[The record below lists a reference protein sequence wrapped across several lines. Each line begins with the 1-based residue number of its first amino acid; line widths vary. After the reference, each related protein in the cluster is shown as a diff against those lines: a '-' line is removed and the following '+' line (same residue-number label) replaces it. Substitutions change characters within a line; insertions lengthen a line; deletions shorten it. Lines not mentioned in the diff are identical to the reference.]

1 MTPNNSPNSEI
12 PPRSALLTGKS
23 EEVSCQSVEKL
34 AENSSIARSV
44 ERSERSSS
52 LEERNSL
59 YLLPETSLLDS
70 PPFEE
75 EKVDISEYVKE
86 ARRLEEFLR
95 SRTLRAQVSFFG
107 CGPSTISY
115 EISFPAG
122 LESSTIRVL
131 KRAVMSCFR
140 NSTYRF
146 IREAGVDG
154 NMILE
159 IPREKP
165 SAQLVY
171 LQPLI
176 ESKAFTKQSSS
187 GLAVVL
193 GKDTRGEPVVF
204 DLSESSHVLIHGRAG
219 WESTAAI
226 HEMLL
231 SMLFRH
237 TPENLRLIIID
248 TRIVE
253 YVYFEGIPHLCQPL
267 SDGLAEAMRSL
278 SWVASEIERRENLM
292 HRLGVGSLSSLNEQL
307 NRSCRRE
314 TSIENRLNKSQ
325 PLPNIVIVIDDFGDL
340 VLLYDKKVKDL
351 LSKIM
356 KSGAAV
362 GVHVIL
368 ATQPMNE
375 DVISFSMKSY
385 CRTILCFQTCG
396 PAESKEILGEVG
408 AEKLSRPN
416 DMLCSICGM
425 PLLRVQGVNVS
436 MKEVMRV
443 TDFWKSQRN
452 QSFGED

>member
-1 MTPNNSPNSEI
+1 MKQNNFFNSET
-12 PPRSALLTGKS
+12 PRRKAPLTGKS
-23 EEVSCQSVEKL
+23 KDGSCQSVEKVTR
-34 AENSSIARSV
+34 NFSIARSV
-44 ERSERSSS
+44 GRREQSFS
-52 LEERNSL
+52 LEEKNSQ

-75 EKVDISEYVKE
+75 EKTDTSEYVKE
-86 ARRLEEFLR
+86 AQRLEEFLR
-95 SRTLRAQVSFFG
+95 SKTLRAQVSFFG

-115 EISFPAG
+115 EIRLPAG
-122 LESSTIRVL
+122 LESATIRVL
-131 KRAVMSCFR
+131 KRAVMACFR

-146 IREAGVDG
+146 IKEADTEES
-154 NMILE
+154 MILE
-159 IPREKP
+159 IPIDKP

-193 GKDTRGEPVVF
+193 GKDTRGDPVVF

-219 WESTAAI
+219 LENSVAI
-226 HEMLL
+226 HAMLL

-267 SDGLAEAMRSL
+267 SDGLDEALHSL
-278 SWVASEIERRENLM
+278 SWAVSEIERRENLM
-292 HRLGVGSLSSLNEQL
+292 HRFGVDSLTSLNEQL
-307 NRSCRRE
+307 IRSCSRE
-314 TSIENRLNKSQ
+314 ASIDNRLNKPE

-356 KSGAAV
+356 KAGTAV

-368 ATQPMNE
+368 ATQRMNE
-375 DVISFSMKSY
+375 DVVPFSIKSY

-416 DMLCSICGM
+416 DMLYSICGL
-425 PLLRVQGVNVS
+425 PLLRVQGANVS

-443 TDFWKSQRN
+443 TDFWKSQGN
-452 QSFGED
+452 QSFVED

>member
-1 MTPNNSPNSEI
+1 MKQNNFFNSET
-12 PPRSALLTGKS
+12 PRRKAPLTGKS
-23 EEVSCQSVEKL
+23 EDGSCQSAEKVTG
-34 AENSSIARSV
+34 NSSIARSV
-44 ERSERSSS
+44 SRREQGCS
-52 LEERNSL
+52 LEEKNSQ

-95 SRTLRAQVSFFG
+95 SKTLRAQMSFFG

-115 EISFPAG
+115 VIRLPTG
-122 LESSTIRVL
+122 LESSTIRGL

-146 IREAGVDG
+146 IREADAEE

-159 IPREKP
+159 IPKDKP
-165 SAQLVY
+165 SSQLVY

-204 DLSESSHVLIHGRAG
+204 DLSESSHVLIHGRDG
-219 WESTAAI
+219 LENSVAI
-226 HEMLL
+226 HAMLL

-253 YVYFEGIPHLCQPL
+253 YVYFDGIPHLCQPL

-356 KSGAAV
+356 KAGAAV

-368 ATQPMNE
+368 ATQRMNE

-425 PLLRVQGVNVS
+425 PLLRVQGANVS

-443 TDFWKSQRN
+443 TDFWKSQGS
-452 QSFGED
+452 QSFVED

>member
-1 MTPNNSPNSEI
+1 MTQSNFSNCET
-12 PPRSALLTGKS
+12 PPRRAPLTGKS
-23 EEVSCQSVEKL
+23 EEVSCQSVEKITGS
-34 AENSSIARSV
+34 SSIARSV
-44 ERSERSSS
+44 EGSVRGST
-52 LEERNSL
+52 LEERNSQ

-75 EKVDISEYVKE
+75 EKIDTSEYVKE
-86 ARRLEEFLR
+86 AQRLEEFLR
-95 SRTLRAQVSFFG
+95 SKTLRAQVSFFG

-115 EISFPAG
+115 EIRLPAG
-122 LESSTIRVL
+122 LELSTIRVL
-131 KRAVMSCFR
+131 KRSVMSCFR

-146 IREAGVDG
+146 IKEADAEES
-154 NMILE
+154 MILE
-159 IPREKP
+159 IPKDKP

-171 LQPLI
+171 LQSLI

-187 GLAVVL
+187 SLAVVL
-193 GKDTRGEPVVF
+193 GKDTRGDPVVF
-204 DLSESSHVLIHGRAG
+204 DLCESSHVLIHGRAG
-219 WESTAAI
+219 WESTVAI

-231 SMLFRH
+231 SVLFRH
-237 TPENLRLIIID
+237 TPEQLRLIIID

-253 YVYFEGIPHLCQPL
+253 YVYFEDIPHLCQPL
-267 SDGLAEAMRSL
+267 SDGLDEAMRSL
-278 SWVASEIERRENLM
+278 SWAVSEIERRENLM
-292 HRLGVGSLSSLNEQL
+292 HRLGVGSLTSLNEQL
-307 NRSCRRE
+307 IRSCSRE
-314 TSIENRLNKSQ
+314 ASIDNRLNKSQ
-325 PLPNIVIVIDDFGDL
+325 LLPNIVIVIDDFGDL

-356 KSGAAV
+356 KVGAAV

-368 ATQPMNE
+368 ATQRMNE
-375 DVISFSMKSY
+375 DVIPFSIKSY

-416 DMLCSICGM
+416 DMLCSIRGM
-425 PLLRVQGVNVS
+425 PLLRVQGANVS

-452 QSFGED
+452 PPFVEE

>member
-1 MTPNNSPNSEI
+1 MTPNNSSNFEI
-12 PPRSALLTGKS
+12 PLRSALFTGKS

-34 AENSSIARSV
+34 TGNSSIARSV
-44 ERSERSSS
+44 GRREQSCS
-52 LEERNSL
+52 LEEKNSQ

-75 EKVDISEYVKE
+75 EKIDTSEYVKE
-86 ARRLEEFLR
+86 AQRLEEFLR
-95 SRTLRAQVSFFG
+95 SKTLRAQVSFFG

-115 EISFPAG
+115 EIRLPAG
-122 LESSTIRVL
+122 LESATIRVL
-131 KRAVMSCFR
+131 KRAVMACFR

-146 IREAGVDG
+146 IKEADTEES
-154 NMILE
+154 MILE
-159 IPREKP
+159 IPIDKP

-219 WESTAAI
+219 LENSVAI
-226 HEMLL
+226 HAMLL

-267 SDGLAEAMRSL
+267 SDGLEEAMRSL
-278 SWVASEIERRENLM
+278 SWAVSEIERRENLM
-292 HRLGVGSLSSLNEQL
+292 HRLGVESLASLNEQL
-307 NRSCRRE
+307 IRSCSRE
-314 TSIENRLNKSQ
+314 ASIDNRLNKPQ

-340 VLLYDKKVKDL
+340 VLLYEKKVKDL

-356 KSGAAV
+356 KAGAAA

-368 ATQPMNE
+368 ATQRMNE
-375 DVISFSMKSY
+375 DVIPFSIKSY
-385 CRTILCFQTCG
+385 CQTILCFQTRD

-425 PLLRVQGVNVS
+425 PLLRVQGANVS

-443 TDFWKSQRN
+443 TDFWKSQGS
-452 QSFGED
+452 QSFVE

>member
-1 MTPNNSPNSEI
+1 MTPNNSSNSEI
-12 PPRSALLTGKS
+12 PLRSALLTGKS
-23 EEVSCQSVEKL
+23 EEASCQSLEKITRS
-34 AENSSIARSV
+34 SSIASPV
-44 ERSERSSS
+44 ERREKSPS
-52 LEERNSL
+52 LEVENSQ

-75 EKVDISEYVKE
+75 EKIDTSEYLKE
-86 ARRLEEFLR
+86 AQRLEEFLR
-95 SRTLRAQVSFFG
+95 SKTLRAQVSFLG

-115 EISFPAG
+115 VIRLPTG
-122 LESSTIRVL
+122 LESSTIRGL

-146 IREAGVDG
+146 IREADAEE

-159 IPREKP
+159 IPKDKP
-165 SAQLVY
+165 SSQLVY

-204 DLSESSHVLIHGRAG
+204 DLSESSHVFIHGRAG
-219 WESTAAI
+219 WESTVAI

-267 SDGLAEAMRSL
+267 SDGLEEAMRSL
-278 SWVASEIERRENLM
+278 SWAVSEIERREKLM

-307 NRSCRRE
+307 IRSCRRE
-314 TSIENRLNKSQ
+314 AFRENRLNISQ

-351 LSKIM
+351 LSRIM
-356 KSGAAV
+356 KAGAAV

-368 ATQPMNE
+368 ATQRMNE
-375 DVISFSMKSY
+375 DVIPFSMKSY
-385 CRTILCFQTCG
+385 CRTILCFQTRG
-396 PAESKEILGEVG
+396 PAESKEILGEAG

-416 DMLCSICGM
+416 DMLCSICGL
-425 PLLRVQGVNVS
+425 PLLRVQGANVS

-443 TDFWKSQRN
+443 TDFWKSQGS
-452 QSFGED
+452 QSFVED